1 MQAHDSTLSS
11 KAFGELADDGLVVAY
26 QSHQDAMR
34 FLASSLSQTNG
45 VAILQGPNGSGKTT
59 ISKEQLAWSE
69 RDAAVAFVDGKHLVP
84 RRLVTDMLSQFGVG
98 TTAAGDDQ
106 QLLQQLSNF
115 LSQQTRNGH
124 APILFVDDADRATSS
139 ALRLLNWLA
148 ALDANSCFAL
158 RIVLTGKDKLAGL
171 LRDDG
176 MRNLARRHPA
186 TYTLNPLSEQE
197 TMIYLRTRLIAAG
210 GERSEKVFPVDICA
224 QLHVRS
230 GGWPGQLNTRAIEVM
245 ERMAEL
251 KSARPTPR
259 ILVTRDGDTVAEHE
273 LTDREYVI
281 GRNELADII
290 VEDTYV
296 SKIHA
301 MLKVYSNAVVL
312 LDLNSTN
319 GTTVNSRAVQK
330 TILRNNDVITLGHFK
345 LKIEG
350 LPALSPELD
359 EKITASDTMTMQNLQ
374 DLRRAR
380 ARRTIKALKH
390 K

>member
-1 MQAHDSTLSS
+1 MQAQDSTLSS

-59 ISKEQLAWSE
+59 IAREQLAWSG

-84 RRLVTDMLSQFGVG
+84 RRLVTEMLAQFGVG
-98 TTAAGDDQ
+98 TTVAGDDQ

-115 LSQQTRNGH
+115 LSRQTRSGQ
-124 APILFVDDADRATSS
+124 APILFVDDAQRATSS

-148 ALDANSCFAL
+148 ALDANSSFTL
-158 RIVLTGKDKLAGL
+158 RIVLTGKEKLARL

-176 MRNLARRHPA
+176 MRNLARRHPV

-319 GTTVNSRAVQK
+319 GTTVNSRVVQK
-330 TILRNNDVITLGHFK
+330 TILRNNDVITLGHYK